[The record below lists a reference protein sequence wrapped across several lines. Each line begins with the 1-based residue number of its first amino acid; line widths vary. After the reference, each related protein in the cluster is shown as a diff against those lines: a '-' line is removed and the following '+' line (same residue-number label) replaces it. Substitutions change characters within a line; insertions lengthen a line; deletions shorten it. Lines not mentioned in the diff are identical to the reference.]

1 MMSQESSVI
10 DAPNCGITYD
20 LLIKI
25 GCFAKSKNIVS
36 V

>member
-1 MMSQESSVI
+1 MQGTLTEGEGSAQLTV
-10 DAPNCGITYD
+10 D

-25 GCFAKSKNIVS
+25 GCFVKKKNIVS